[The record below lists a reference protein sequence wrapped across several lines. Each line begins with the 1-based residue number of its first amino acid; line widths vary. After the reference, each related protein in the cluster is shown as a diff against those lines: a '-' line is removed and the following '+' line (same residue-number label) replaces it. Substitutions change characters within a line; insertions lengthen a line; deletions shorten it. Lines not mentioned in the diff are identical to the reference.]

1 MNMYIYR
8 MCIFTS
14 IDYVRMGT
22 KKSVIVEFVYSG
34 GTVDELLHVN
44 NASKREGNMFNS
56 YNHLEDN
63 CLFDNEINN
72 SIFRNNSNGHQCNQ
86 QSSPASPSSSSSSS
100 LSLSLS
106 NREVLINENDNT
118 TTLTAVDSNN
128 PKDPLESLN
137 RRLIENIAMLEI

>member
-1 MNMYIYR
+1 

-86 QSSPASPSSSSSSS
+86 QSSGIIMWQGDLCAYKKRSAYIYHV
-100 LSLSLS
+100 
-106 NREVLINENDNT
+106 RVAVYVLV
-118 TTLTAVDSNN
+118 LVWRHAFL
-128 PKDPLESLN
+128 K
-137 RRLIENIAMLEI
+137 ML

>member
-56 YNHLEDN
+56 YNYLEDN

-86 QSSPASPSSSSSSS
+86 QSSPASPS
-100 LSLSLS
+100 LSLS

-118 TTLTAVDSNN
+118 TTLTAMDSNK

>member
-56 YNHLEDN
+56 YNYLEDN

-86 QSSPASPSSSSSSS
+86 QSSPASPSP
-100 LSLSLS
+100 SLSLS

-118 TTLTAVDSNN
+118 TTLTAMDSNK